1 MEISAESS
9 TSNIEVKN
17 LTQENRK
24 SLCEEWKSSG
34 INASEFCRQKGLCTS
49 TFHGWCKK
57 LGLYITNKKTKSN
70 KKISHK
76 KDDKNWMPL
85 ISKSHQSSELEGLKL
100 VEMKFPNQMIIGISL
115 SMDDIQLL
123 LKGLYHATTVIR

>member
-1 MEISAESS
+1 MRWDYIIIVLSKDNKFNLRYIISLDIL
-9 TSNIEVKN
+9 N
-17 LTQENRK
+17 
-24 SLCEEWKSSG
+24 
-34 INASEFCRQKGLCTS
+34 SER
-49 TFHGWCKK
+49 
-57 LGLYITNKKTKSN
+57 KSN